1 MPYTKKLNEF
11 KEQANMTNHDISERS
26 GVPIG
31 TVGRIMAGQT
41 ENPSFEAIAAMVRAM
56 GGSLD
61 ELAGIPHHSHHKN
74 HTNESD
80 ERIVAIY
87 EKQLDNISAIHEK
100 RIKDK
105 NLWITIL
112 FGLVALLIAGY
123 IVFATLDFS
132 HHNDYQNGEENAS
145 YSIEEVI

>member
-26 GVPIG
+26 GVPLG
-31 TVGRIMAGQT
+31 TVNRIMAGQT

-87 EKQLDNISAIHEK
+87 EKQLDNIGAIHEK
-100 RIKDK
+100 RINDK
-105 NLWITIL
+105 NLWIKML
-112 FGLVALLIAGY
+112 FAIVALLIVG
-123 IVFATLDFS
+123 FAALFIYDFS
-132 HHNDYQNGEENAS
+132 HPDRGWYIAEELRRTYALWS
-145 YSIEEVI
+145 

>member
-87 EKQLDNISAIHEK
+87 EKQLDNIGAIHEK
-100 RIKDK
+100 RINDK
-105 NLWITIL
+105 NLWIKML
-112 FGLVALLIAGY
+112 FAIVALLIVA
-123 IVFATLDFS
+123 FAALFIYDFS
-132 HHNDYQNGEENAS
+132 HPDRGWYVTEELRRIYALWS
-145 YSIEEVI
+145 